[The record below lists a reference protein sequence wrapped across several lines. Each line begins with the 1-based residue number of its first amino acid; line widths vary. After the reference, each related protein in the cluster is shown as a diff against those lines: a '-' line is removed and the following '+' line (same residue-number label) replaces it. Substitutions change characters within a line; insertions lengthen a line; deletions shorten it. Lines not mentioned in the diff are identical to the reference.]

1 MLAATYDSLEE
12 RIAILQQE
20 EELNKIRPDLDG
32 NQIMEIL
39 GVKPSPL
46 IGKAYA
52 HLLELRL
59 DRGPL
64 GEEAAKAELLTWW
77 EANAPK

>member
-1 MLAATYDSLEE
+1 MLAKTYDSLEE
-12 RIAILQQE
+12 RIALLQEE
-20 EELNKIRPDLDG
+20 EELNAIRPDLDG

-52 HLLELRL
+52 HMLEIRFSFEGQCGCV
-59 DRGPL
+59 D
-64 GEEAAKAELLTWW
+64 
-77 EANAPK
+77 

>member
-1 MLAATYDSLEE
+1 V
-12 RIAILQQE
+12 LQEE

-64 GEEAAKAELLTWW
+64 GEDVARQELLAWW
-77 EANAPK
+77 EANASK